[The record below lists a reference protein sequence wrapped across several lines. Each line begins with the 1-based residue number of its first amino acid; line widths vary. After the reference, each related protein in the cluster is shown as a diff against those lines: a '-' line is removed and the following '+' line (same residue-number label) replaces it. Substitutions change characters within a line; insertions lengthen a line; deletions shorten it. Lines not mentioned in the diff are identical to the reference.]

1 MTRVCQCQVWESTCI
16 MEYSFLP
23 DWKFCFESLS
33 SNYYTGRLHI
43 TALSSIYIQ
52 LIYPHHTALIVWR
65 GIVQRIRHGCVRFD
79 VKIIDFIPGRTHTHT
94 HILLNES
101 GPARRLSDDVKYD
114 TTLPQQT
121 RALQR
126 TFCVHE
132 SNGTLRN
139 CLPNA
144 KLSSRRRWWRSRL

>member
-1 MTRVCQCQVWESTCI
+1 MYFYLTGNFATRVLAATITLVASISQHFHPYTF
-16 MEYSFLP
+16 YSYIHTAQH
-23 DWKFCFESLS
+23 SLS
-33 SNYYTGRLHI
+33 GVVSFNESDMAAC
-43 TALSSIYIQ
+43 ALMCRS
-52 LIYPHHTALIVWR
+52 LTLYPGEHT
-65 GIVQRIRHGCVRFD
+65 Q
-79 VKIIDFIPGRTHTHT
+79 HT

-121 RALQR
+121 RAQQR